1 MKTKLVVILV
11 LTILTVIFVLQN
23 TAVISV
29 RLWFWEASISRAL
42 LIVLCLAI
50 GIIIGIIIP
59 SSSREKKELPPE
71 E

>member
-59 SSSREKKELPPE
+59 SSGREKKELPPE